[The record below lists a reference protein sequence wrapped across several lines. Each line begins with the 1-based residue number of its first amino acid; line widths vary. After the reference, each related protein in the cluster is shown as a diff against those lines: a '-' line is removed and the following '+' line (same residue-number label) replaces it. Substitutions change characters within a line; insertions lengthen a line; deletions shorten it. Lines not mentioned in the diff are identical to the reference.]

1 MDLWKDNNLKAGE
14 IGDSGEW
21 DFGLT
26 SSFWKWYIYIY
37 FLSGSLNV
45 CFIALLLKQMFLF
58 AVLPTVKTNEGHS
71 LNAAVKKKKKSQ
83 SFSVLLSLF
92 EGACGCVWVCVSPCL
107 CAYIQSVIWNYFWQ
121 RRSILIAFFL
131 LVLKKR
137 SSCSIFACLQFSLD
151 FLLYLCF
158 SWTSILLFILMLLLH
173 VEVKRQSQETRNG
186 TGSHSQSVLMQELST
201 RRLWLA
207 G

>member
-71 LNAAVKKKKKSQ
+71 LNAAVKKGKKITVLFCPLITVRRCMWLRLSVCE
-83 SFSVLLSLF
+83 SVFVRIHPECNMELLMAAEEHFNCLFS
-92 EGACGCVWVCVSPCL
+92 
-107 CAYIQSVIWNYFWQ
+107 
-121 RRSILIAFFL
+121 
-131 LVLKKR
+131 LVLKKKDH
-137 SSCSIFACLQFSLD
+137 LVP
-151 FLLYLCF
+151 FLLACNSHLTFFYTCASLEPAYYC
-158 SWTSILLFILMLLLH
+158 LF
-173 VEVKRQSQETRNG
+173 
-186 TGSHSQSVLMQELST
+186 
-201 RRLWLA
+201 
-207 G
+207 